1 MKKRILIVE
10 DVEDN
15 RELLVQFFQD
25 QYEIFEA
32 ADGKEGI
39 AMAERLRPDLILMDL
54 SLPLIDGWQAATA
67 LKNDL
72 RTAEIPIVAISA
84 HAMVGDEEKALLAGC
99 NAYLSKPVDFNELD
113 RVVRKYLGAE

>member
-32 ADGKEGI
+32 ADGQEGI

-54 SLPLIDGWQAATA
+54 SLPLIDGWQATST
-67 LKNDL
+67 LKADA
-72 RTAEIPIVAISA
+72 RTSDIPIVAISA
-84 HAMVGDEEKALLAGC
+84 HAMVGDEEKALQAGC

-113 RVVRKYLGAE
+113 RVVRQYLGDE